1 MPKWPFSGLRVL
13 ELATGIA
20 GPYAG
25 KLLCDLGGEVVKLE
39 EPGGDPQ
46 RSRTACGH
54 RLAAGEDAALFRF
67 LNASKRSA
75 IADLNDP
82 DGKQLAL
89 ELAARA
95 DIVLESFGPGGLARR
110 GLDVETLRARNPRL
124 SLVSISPWGLTGPWA
139 QRPAT
144 EFTQQATA
152 GSTARRALPGRVPV
166 AAAGHI
172 AEFAAGAYAG
182 VGAVAAWLSARRTGE
197 GQHVDLSLFETV
209 VTVLTT
215 FFALRGHWIDG
226 PMAPSAEAPSIEPAA
241 DGWVGFCTYTGQ
253 QWTDFCGL
261 IERPD
266 LAQDE
271 RFFHAAE
278 RFKNRSLVLGAIHA
292 WTQKRSVAEIVEA
305 ASLRRVPAAPV
316 LDAPGVLACDHF
328 RQRGVFTANPHGF
341 RQPRVPYRFGEGET
355 RTAGRAPGLGEH
367 TAALRAELQQP
378 QPQPE
383 ESARLGGSSLPLEGL
398 RVIDLTA
405 FWAGPVA
412 TGLLGSMGADVVKI
426 ESIQR
431 PDGMRFVGAT
441 GNQPM
446 WEWSEVFHGA
456 NPGKRS
462 VTLNL
467 DTEAGKQLLLRL
479 VRDADVV
486 AENASARVLDNFGLG
501 FEKLREHNADLILL
515 RMPAWGLEGPWRDR
529 PGFAANVEQAAGLAW
544 RTGYRDAPLVPLAC
558 DPIGGSHAALALL
571 AALEMRRRTGR
582 GQQVETALVEPA
594 LNVGA
599 QQIVEWDAYGAAL
612 GREENRSPDAA
623 PQGVYRCQAARD
635 PRDPECLALSICND
649 AQWQALGELLGSP
662 AWARDPSLAPAAGRR
677 AAHDRIDAE
686 LSAWLA
692 DVHAVDVEAM
702 LLAAGIPAA
711 CVENPH
717 FLLPNPQLEHRG
729 FWLRLAHP
737 VTGETP
743 YPKGPL
749 RFSAWGTQPHL
760 SPPPTLGQHNDAI
773 LGGELGLSEAE
784 LAQLRKD
791 KVIGERPAFL

>member
-1 MPKWPFSGLRVL
+1 MAERPFEGLRVL

-25 KLLCDLGGEVVKLE
+25 RLLCDLGADVVKLE
-39 EPGGDPQ
+39 PPEGDPL
-46 RSRTACGH
+46 RRVTACGH
-54 RLAAGEDAALFRF
+54 DLAPGEDAALFRF

-75 IADLNDP
+75 SADLDQP
-82 DGKQLAL
+82 GGSEFVRDLAT
-89 ELAARA
+89 RA
-95 DIVLESFGPGGLARR
+95 DIVIESFGPGGLQRR
-110 GLDVETLRARNPRL
+110 GLDFETLRARNARL
-124 SLVSISPWGLTGPWA
+124 SLVSISAWGLAGPWA
-139 QRPAT
+139 ERPAT
-144 EFTQQATA
+144 EFTHQAAA

-166 AAAGHI
+166 AAAGQI
-172 AEFAAGAYAG
+172 GEFAAGAYAG
-182 VGAVAAWLSARRTGE
+182 VSGLAAWLSARRTGE

-241 DGWVGFCTYTGQ
+241 DGWVGLCTYTGQ
-253 QWTDFCGL
+253 QWSDFCGL

-266 LAQDE
+266 LAEDE

-292 WTQKRSVAEIVEA
+292 WTRERSVAEIVEN

-316 LDAPGVLACDHF
+316 LDAQGVLACDHF
-328 RQRGVFTANPHGF
+328 QARGAFVDNPHGF
-341 RQPRVPYRFGEGET
+341 RQPRVPYRLEEGET
-355 RTAGRAPGLGEH
+355 RAPGRAPALGEH
-367 TAALRAELQQP
+367 TDDVRGELAQLH
-378 QPQPE
+378 PE
-383 ESARLGGSSLPLEGL
+383 PSACEGGSPLPLDGL

-412 TGLLGSMGADVVKI
+412 TGLLASLGADVVKI

-467 DTEAGKQLLLRL
+467 DSEAGKQLLLRL
-479 VRDADVV
+479 VRDADVMV
-486 AENASARVLDNFGLG
+486 ENASARVLDNFGLG
-501 FEKLREHNADLILL
+501 FEKLREHNPGLILL

-544 RTGYRDAPLVPLAC
+544 RTGYEDAPLVPLAC
-558 DPIGGSHAALALL
+558 DPIGGTHAALALL
-571 AALEMRRRTGR
+571 AALEVRRHTGR
-582 GQQVETALVEPA
+582 GQLVETALVEPA

-612 GREENRSPDAA
+612 GRDGNRSTDAA
-623 PQGVYRCQAARD
+623 PQGIYHCRAARD
-635 PRDPECLALSICND
+635 ERDPECLALSVCND
-649 AQWQALGELLGSP
+649 DQWQALCELLGNP
-662 AWARDPSLAPAAGRR
+662 DWARAASLAHATGRR
-677 AAHDRIDAE
+677 AAHDRIDEE

-692 DVHAVDVEAM
+692 ERHATDVETE

-711 CVENPH
+711 SVENPH

-729 FWLRLAHP
+729 FWVRLEHP
-737 VTGETP
+737 VTGTTP
-743 YPKGPL
+743 YANLPM
-749 RFSAWGTQPHL
+749 RFSAWGNDLHR
-760 SPPPTLGQHNDAI
+760 SPPPTLGQHNDEV
-773 LGGELGLSEAE
+773 LGGELGLSDEE
-784 LAQLRKD
+784 LERLRED
-791 KVIGERPAFL
+791 QVIGEKPAFF